1 MAKVAF
7 YRDET
12 LPFLEGKRCHKSDL
26 AYQKHFHEE
35 YSIGLIDEGETKAWC
50 EGALWQ
56 VEAGRMISF
65 PPHMLHA
72 CQPAED
78 MRWRY
83 KMLFI
88 QPEWFTYLD
97 MPDIHKLNIPF
108 LLEHDKNTVCR
119 NLLNHT
125 MRALSE
131 KESSLEIETSL
142 IELVQALVDK
152 HEADVNHS
160 PNHRWDKKYVN
171 LIRAYIHEHYTDS
184 ITLDML
190 ENEAGISRYHLIR
203 MFKRSMHLPPHAYQN
218 LLRINH
224 AKKELK
230 HRRSI
235 ADIAIDSGYYDQS
248 HFSKAFARIVGTT
261 PHAYIISS

>member
-1 MAKVAF
+1 M
-7 YRDET
+7 
-12 LPFLEGKRCHKSDL
+12 
-26 AYQKHFHEE
+26 
-35 YSIGLIDEGETKAWC
+35 
-50 EGALWQ
+50 
-56 VEAGRMISF
+56 
-65 PPHMLHA
+65 
-72 CQPAED
+72 
-78 MRWRY
+78 
-83 KMLFI
+83 
-88 QPEWFTYLD
+88 
-97 MPDIHKLNIPF
+97 
-108 LLEHDKNTVCR
+108 
-119 NLLNHT
+119 
-125 MRALSE
+125 
-131 KESSLEIETSL
+131 

-160 PNHRWDKKYVN
+160 PNHRCDKKYVN

-190 ENEAGISRYHLIR
+190 EKEAGISRYHLIR